1 MHKGND
7 GKSASGRPSIE
18 EAADWYAH
26 NEVCSILDA
35 EMLMKWDEW
44 ASNPDNREEYA
55 RIAEI
60 RQHAVRRIQTPS
72 EATRGDLL
80 ADVETEFDRRGSD
93 G

>member
-1 MHKGND
+1 MMHKGN
-7 GKSASGRPSIE
+7 GNSGSGRPSTQ

-44 ASNPDNREEYA
+44 ASDPGNRQEYA
-55 RIAEI
+55 QYAEI
-60 RQHAVRRIQTPS
+60 RQQATHRIKVPS
-72 EATRGDLL
+72 EPGRGDLL
-80 ADVETEFDRRGSD
+80 ADAQAEFEEPDSD